1 MGFTNLWPLFLLLTI
16 PPVIMLYILKR
27 KYKEEVISSSLL
39 WKEVYKNT
47 RANAPWEKFKKN
59 IMLLLQ
65 IIIILSVILALMS
78 PFITMGGK
86 SYKNIIMVIDN
97 TASMN
102 TIYDDSNSR
111 LEQGKTLAKE
121 YLNSTKEGTN
131 TYIISY
137 DGTSNLLLNGDFNKS
152 NASSIIDKISTSY
165 GSGDISD
172 VVSFV
177 KAIGDGIGEEYEAL
191 IFTDK
196 QVAISDINGRIVYLG
211 NSGLNGSVDNV
222 SHKFVDDKVKV
233 IANVTNNGDSL
244 YEGDFSLYNG
254 EELVAVEGV
263 TLQVGES
270 KTLSFQLDS
279 LNSDYLK
286 GELSRKDILI
296 EDNTY
301 YHVVNENKVKKILL
315 VTDENVFLEKAFG
328 IIENTEVYK
337 TNDVSNITDNDE
349 YDLYVFDNK
358 MPEVMPRKGSILFI
372 NPNSNEFFNVLEG
385 GEIGQATAVKGS
397 VSSYLEDTQFTLSEY
412 NIIETPYYG
421 TNILTIDDNS
431 IGFKGEINDRKIAAL
446 SFDLHST
453 DFALKKEFPI
463 LIYELGEELIST
475 GMVYSNNFKAGE
487 KIVVKSSDFESEINV
502 TYPNGDIK
510 GLKSGEEVNGELALG
525 IYKINQNDNNESFSV
540 NFPTSS
546 ESDTSVETIGENDN
560 IVHGKSNLKSGFNL
574 TPIFILLAMLV
585 VAFEW
590 VLYKKGN

>member
-47 RANAPWEKFKKN
+47 RANTPWEKFKKN
-59 IMLLLQ
+59 ILLLLQ

-78 PFITMGGK
+78 PFISIGGK

-137 DGTSNLLLNGDFNKS
+137 DGSSNLLLNGNFNKS
-152 NASSIIDKISTSY
+152 NATSIIDNISKSY

-177 KAIGDGIGEEYEAL
+177 KAIGDGIGEEYEVL

-211 NSGLNGSVDNV
+211 NSGLNASVDNV

-254 EELVAVEGV
+254 EELVAVEGL

-270 KTLSFQLDS
+270 KTLSFELDS

-286 GELSRKDILI
+286 GELSRKDILM

-315 VTDENVFLEKAFG
+315 VTDENIFLEKAFG
-328 IIENTEVYK
+328 SIENTEVYK

-358 MPEVMPRKGSILFI
+358 MPEVMPRKGNILFI

-397 VSSYLEDTQFTLSEY
+397 VSSYLENTQFTLSEY

-510 GLKSGEEVNGELALG
+510 DLKSGEEVKGELALG
-525 IYKINQNDNNESFSV
+525 IYKINQNNNNESFSV
-540 NFPTSS
+540 NFPTLS
-546 ESDTSVETIGENDN
+546 ESDTSVEAIGENDN

-590 VLYKKGN
+590 ILYKKGN

>member
-1 MGFTNLWPLFLLLTI
+1 MGVTNLWPLFLLLTI

-27 KYKEEVISSSLL
+27 KYKEEIISSSLL

-47 RANAPWEKFKKN
+47 RANTPWEKFKKN
-59 IMLLLQ
+59 ILLLLQ

-78 PFITMGGK
+78 PFISIGGR
-86 SYKNIIMVIDN
+86 SYKNVIIVIDN

-102 TIYDDSNSR
+102 TIYNDSNSR

-137 DGTSNLLLNGDFNKS
+137 DGTSNLLLNGDFNKY
-152 NASSIIDKISTSY
+152 NATSIIDKISTSY
-165 GSGDISD
+165 SSGDISD

-177 KAIGDGIGEEYEAL
+177 KAIGDGVGEEYEAL

-196 QVAISDINGRIVYLG
+196 QMAISDINGRIVYLG
-211 NSGLNGSVDNV
+211 NSGLNASVDNV

-254 EELVAVEGV
+254 EELAAVEGV

-270 KTLSFQLDS
+270 KTLSFELDS
-279 LNSDYLK
+279 LNSNYLK
-286 GELSRKDILI
+286 GELSRKDILM

-328 IIENTEVYK
+328 VIENTEVYK
-337 TNDVSNITDNDE
+337 TNDVSNITNNDE

-358 MPEVMPRKGSILFI
+358 MPEVMPSKGSILFI
-372 NPNSNEFFNVLEG
+372 NPNSNELFNVLEG

-397 VSSYLEDTQFTLSEY
+397 VSSYLENTQFTLSEY

-510 GLKSGEEVNGELALG
+510 DLKSGEEVNGELALG
-525 IYKINQNDNNESFSV
+525 IYKINQNNNNESFSV

-590 VLYKKGN
+590 ILYKKGN

>member
-47 RANAPWEKFKKN
+47 RANTPWEKFKKN

-78 PFITMGGK
+78 PFISIGGK

-211 NSGLNGSVDNV
+211 NSGLNASVDNV

-328 IIENTEVYK
+328 SIENTEVYK

-502 TYPNGDIK
+502 TYPTGDIK

-590 VLYKKGN
+590 ILYKKGN

>member
-78 PFITMGGK
+78 PFISIGGK
-86 SYKNIIMVIDN
+86 SYKNVIMVIDN

-502 TYPNGDIK
+502 TYPTGDIK

-540 NFPTSS
+540 NFPTLS

-590 VLYKKGN
+590 ILYKKGN